1 MSIPKPRS
9 PGIYTSE
16 KDLSSVN
23 RDSRLK
29 LGIGGS
35 GGSGGGVGP
44 RPKSYPWIL
53 ECGKWNDFNYWV
65 DNGKWQDN
73 GTC

>member
-1 MSIPKPRS
+1 MPTFRPKS
-9 PGIYTSE
+9 PGVYTSE
-16 KDLSSVN
+16 KDLSSVEIN
-23 RDSRLK
+23 SLIRRGSS
-29 LGIGGS
+29 GGS
-35 GGSGGGVGP
+35 SGGGVGP

-65 DNGKWQDN
+65 DNSKWQDN